1 MANIR
6 SAIKRNR
13 QNKKRR
19 ARNRIFRG
27 RARTFV
33 KQANE
38 AIEAGQAEQAQ
49 EAVTL
54 AAAALDRAASKGVI
68 HKNNAARRK
77 SAVMRK
83 LAAMQ
88 K

>member
-38 AIEAGQAEQAQ
+38 AIEAGNAEQAQ